1 MAKRKSR
8 RLRPGR
14 LILLIT
20 LLCLIIGGIA
30 SLSYFAYAMS
40 DMPAFNPQALE
51 NMVPTSI
58 YDKDG
63 NLATRI
69 GTENREPI
77 KLDEVPTSVKDAVL
91 AIEDDRFYDHHG
103 INFRSFGRA
112 LFRNVAAGGIR
123 EGFSTITMQL
133 VKLSY
138 LSPEQSFKRK
148 MQEVVL
154 TLQMERHFTK
164 DEIFEM
170 YLNKIYFGQ
179 GAYGI
184 QSAAQTYLG
193 KDLKTDDIT
202 LEEAAFLAGLPQ
214 APSSYSR
221 YLDSGKSV
229 DNLDDGKSSKQDVK
243 QLEEKH
249 QKDYDLTLNRRN
261 MVLQRMKDTGKI
273 SEDQRQT
280 AESKS
285 LPDSTKMQAAKYPYP
300 YFIDYVTEKLI
311 QNYGPDMVYKGGLKV
326 YTTLDPKIQKL
337 AEMAM
342 ANANNFPNYPADKN
356 GLPQPQGAA
365 VFMEPGT
372 GYLRAIVGGR
382 EHTYQRSLNRATQ
395 YQVLDNG
402 SKIGRQPGSSIKPIV
417 AYGPA
422 IEYKGMGP
430 ASIVD
435 DIPTSFGSYSPKNSG
450 GGFRGL
456 ITLRQAL
463 TSSVNIAAVKLLNT
477 VGIQQSVKFAQG
489 LGITTLDANRDG
501 LAMALGGVSNG
512 VVPLDMAGAYGA
524 FANQG
529 IYVKPHAIIK
539 VERFDGTILD
549 EFKPERSQAM
559 KPTTAY
565 LVTDMM
571 VSAVRSGTGS
581 RANLGARPV
590 AGKTGTTDEGKD
602 IWFVGYTPELVGAVW
617 VGHDL
622 PQKMPQAFGGIYPA
636 MIWREVMNKA
646 LADVPVRSFTKPSGI
661 VTTTVDSKSG
671 LLPGPHTPSD
681 HLVSDMFAQGTVPT
695 EVDNLHQV
703 MDVCATT
710 GLLPND
716 YCIDRITKVVV
727 KTPYSVPAGVAD
739 FALRAPTT
747 TCTLHTEN
755 GIDPA
760 AAEKYKLILPETPDE
775 ENNQENQG
783 NQGNGG
789 NQGESNGRE
798 PAQNNGENWLPGTTG
813 AIEKNIKNTYEKA
826 ARVKD
831 HNWQDFAWN

>member
-8 RLRPGR
+8 KLRPGR
-14 LILLIT
+14 LILMIT
-20 LLCLIIGGIA
+20 ILCFAIGGIA
-30 SLSYFAYAMS
+30 SLGYFAYAMS

-63 NLATRI
+63 NLVTRV

-77 KLDEVPTSVKDAVL
+77 KLDEVPDTVKDAFL
-91 AIEDDRFYDHHG
+91 AIEDDRFYEHHG

-112 LFRNVAAGGIR
+112 LFRNVTAGGIR

-138 LSPEQSFKRK
+138 LSPEQSLKRK
-148 MQEVVL
+148 MQEVIL

-184 QSAAQTYLG
+184 QSAAQTYFG
-193 KDLKTDDIT
+193 KDLKTDNIT

-221 YLDSGKSV
+221 YLDSGKS
-229 DNLDDGKSSKQDVK
+229 SEQDEQQIK
-243 QLEEKH
+243 EQYE
-249 QKDYDLTLNRRN
+249 KDYQLTLNRRN
-261 MVLQRMKDTGKI
+261 IVLQRMKETGKI
-273 SEDQRQT
+273 TEEQR
-280 AESKS
+280 ESAS
-285 LPDSTKMQAAKYPYP
+285 SQPLPDDNKMQTTKYPYP
-300 YFIDYVTEKLI
+300 YFVDYVTDELI
-311 QNYGPDMVYKGGLKV
+311 KKYGPDMVYKGGLKV
-326 YTTLDPKIQKL
+326 YTTLDPEVQKIAEL
-337 AEMAM
+337 AL
-342 ANANNFPNYPADKN
+342 ANPNNFPNYPADKN
-356 GLPQPQGAA
+356 GTPQPQGAA

-382 EHTYQRSLNRATQ
+382 EHTHQRALNRATQ
-395 YQVLDNG
+395 YQVLENG
-402 SKIGRQPGSSIKPIV
+402 SKIGRQPGSSIKPLV

-430 ASIVD
+430 ASVID

-456 ITLRQAL
+456 ITMRQAL
-463 TSSVNIAAVKLLNT
+463 TSSVNIVAVKLLNT

-501 LAMALGGVSNG
+501 LAMALGGVSSG

-539 VERFDGTILD
+539 IERYDGTIVD
-549 EFKPERSQAM
+549 EFKPERNQAM
-559 KPTTAY
+559 KPSTAY
-565 LVTDMM
+565 LITDMLR
-571 VSAVRSGTGS
+571 SAVQYGTGS

-622 PQKMPQAFGGIYPA
+622 PQRMPQAYGGIYPA
-636 MIWREVMNKA
+636 MIWREVMSKA
-646 LADVPVRSFTKPSGI
+646 LADVPVRSFRKPSGI
-661 VTTTVDSKSG
+661 ETATVDSKSG
-671 LLPGPHTPSD
+671 LLPGPNTPSD
-681 HLVSDMFAQGTVPT
+681 HMVSDIFAQGTVPT
-695 EVDNLHQV
+695 QVDNLHQV
-703 MDVCATT
+703 MEVCAIT
-710 GLLPND
+710 GELPND
-716 YCIDRITKVVV
+716 YCTDRITKVVV
-727 KTPYSVPAGVAD
+727 KTPYSVPSSVAD
-739 FALRAPTT
+739 FALRAPTS
-747 TCTLHTEN
+747 TCKLHTEN

-760 AAEKYKLILPETPDE
+760 TAEKYKLFLPEKPE
-775 ENNQENQG
+775 EQNNQG
-783 NQGNGG
+783 NQGD
-789 NQGESNGRE
+789 SNEE
-798 PAQNNGENWLPGTTG
+798 PEQKNNNENWLPETTG
-813 AIEKNIKNTYEKA
+813 SIEKDIKNNIKKA
-826 ARVKD
+826 ARVKEYTQRYRD
-831 HNWQDFAWN
+831 WD